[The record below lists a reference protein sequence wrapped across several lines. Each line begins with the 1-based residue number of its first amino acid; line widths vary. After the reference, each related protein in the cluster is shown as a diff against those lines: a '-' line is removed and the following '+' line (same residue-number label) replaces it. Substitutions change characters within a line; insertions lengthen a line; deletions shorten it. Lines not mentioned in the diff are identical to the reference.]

1 MFRIKL
7 SALAFFFQILALF
20 AQTKEKKAT
29 PSAEKATDSTTYQPK
44 KLSFEE
50 ANLVSSYYT
59 QDGNHSAVTGG
70 IGTEKLT
77 DYSNTFDLK
86 MTRVGK
92 TGRKHSIHLE
102 IGFDHYSS
110 ASSDMINPDNSR
122 GGGGRPGG
130 GGNATTGAS
139 YSDNRIYPSIGWQV
153 EDKKKGYTFGANG
166 SFSTEYDYTSK
177 GIGLNFSKSSK
188 DKSQEFGVKL
198 GAFFDTWMVIYPYEL
213 RPPGY
218 GTGGHDG
225 GGGPGGGGGGGGT
238 IDYTPR
244 NTFNAAFSFAQI
256 VNKKFQM
263 SFMAEPVLQQGL
275 LATKYQRVYFTDG
288 SAKPEN
294 LPDQRLKMPVSVRA
308 NYFMTDFFLVRS
320 YYRFY
325 TDDWGLQAHTLSV
338 EPVLKI
344 TPFLSISPFYRFYA
358 QNNVKYFAPY
368 KEQNTASP
376 YFTSDYDLS
385 KFTSQSYGSGIRYV
399 SNGDDIIGDM
409 NIGSIELR
417 YSHYVRS
424 TDLVS
429 SMVTLA
435 LKFK

>member
-7 SALAFFFQILALF
+7 SALAFFFKILAIF
-20 AQTKEKKAT
+20 AQTKEKTFAQTKEKA
-29 PSAEKATDSTTYQPK
+29 KATDTTTYQPK
-44 KLSFEE
+44 RLSVEE
-50 ANLVSSYYT
+50 MNLVSSYYT

-70 IGTEKLT
+70 IGTEQLT
-77 DYSNTFDLK
+77 DYSNTFDIKLTK
-86 MTRVGK
+86 IGN
-92 TGRKHSIHLE
+92 TGRKQTIHLE

-110 ASSDMINPDNSR
+110 ASSDMINPNNT
-122 GGGGRPGG
+122 GGGRPGG
-130 GGNATTGAS
+130 SGGNARTGAS
-139 YSDNRIYPSIGWQV
+139 YSDNRIYPSISWQV
-153 EDKKKGYTFGANG
+153 EDPKKGYTAGLNG

-177 GIGLNFSKSSK
+177 GVGLNFAKISK

-213 RPPGY
+213 RPAGY

-225 GGGPGGGGGGGGT
+225 GGGPGGGGGGT

-256 VNKKFQM
+256 INKRFQM
-263 SFMAEPVLQQGL
+263 SFVAEPVLQQGL

-294 LPDQRLKMPVSVRA
+294 LPDQRFKMPVSVRA
-308 NYFMTDFFLVRS
+308 NYFITDFLLVRS

-325 TDDWGLQAHTLSV
+325 TDNWNLTAHTFNV

-358 QNNVKYFAPY
+358 QNNITYFAPY
-368 KEQNTASP
+368 QAQNVAST

-385 KFTSQSYGSGIRYV
+385 KFTSQSYGGGIRCV
-399 SNGDDIIGDM
+399 SNGDDLLGDM

-417 YSHYVRS
+417 YAHYVRS